1 VSFAGPYDV
10 IVVGSGIAGLA
21 AGLAAHENG
30 LRPILIEKAN
40 QLGGTTAESYGL
52 IWAGGNHLM
61 RQAGES
67 DTRDEIIRY
76 MTFLGGGELCEARM
90 LALVD
95 RSPEA
100 IEFFESCGISFRLTG
115 GIVDHYLG
123 VAAGARGSGRTLEAG
138 LISGFELGT
147 WRDNVRTPKH
157 APYFVTAEEQYAW
170 GGINRYSTWD
180 QDLVRKRRERDM
192 RGKGVGLVTHFVK
205 MLLDRDVP
213 IYLGAKVD
221 GLAVAGGQV
230 TGVRMA
236 DNALLSA
243 RKGVVLATGGYEWN
257 KDLMRDFD
265 LIPGLQPL
273 SPPSSTGDGLIMGA
287 EIGAAI
293 RRVQNNLSVM
303 LGYHLVPDEPSREL
317 IQCAAGISEM
327 CSPHT
332 IVVNKAGE
340 RFADESYFQSVV
352 PELRKFETL
361 KHDYANLPCFLI
373 FDQQFAANYS
383 LAHLPVGAVPASVAR
398 ADTILELAGK
408 LGIDADGLERTVV
421 RFNSFAA
428 TGIDEDF
435 RRGALPWRLAD
446 RSPEGRRNASL
457 GTLQRPPFYAIELH
471 PSLGSTSAGLL
482 TNAHAQVLHQ
492 RRYPIPGLY
501 ASGVVAA
508 RTELGAGYQAGL
520 NLASGMTFSYLAV
533 QHMKQ
538 L

>member
-10 IVVGSGIAGLA
+10 IVLGSGIAGLA

-30 LRPILIEKAN
+30 LRPVLIEKAD
-40 QLGGTTAESYGL
+40 QLGGTTADSYGL

-100 IEFFESCGISFRLTG
+100 IEFFESCGIPFRLTG

-123 VAAGARGSGRTLEAG
+123 VATGARGSGRTLEAE
-138 LISGFELGT
+138 LISGFELGA

-170 GGINRYSTWD
+170 GGINRYCTWD
-180 QDLVRKRRERDM
+180 QDLVRNRRERDM

-205 MLLDRDVP
+205 ELLARDVP

-221 GLAVAGGQV
+221 GLVLERGQV

-236 DNALLSA
+236 DDALLSA

-265 LIPGLQPL
+265 LIPGLRPL

-303 LGYHLVPDEPSREL
+303 LGYYLVPDEPGREP
-317 IQCAAGISEM
+317 IQCTAGISEM

-332 IVVNKAGE
+332 VVVNKAGK

-352 PELRKFETL
+352 PELRKFDTL

-373 FDQQFAANYS
+373 FDHNSRQTTHWRIYLSVPFRPRSHVRIRSWSLQAS
-383 LAHLPVGAVPASVAR
+383 LASMLMALNARSCALTASLQPASTRIFGAAHYPGVSPTVRRRDDATPASAPSSGPHSTPSSCTR
-398 ADTILELAGK
+398 AC
-408 LGIDADGLERTVV
+408 
-421 RFNSFAA
+421 AA
-428 TGIDEDF
+428 P
-435 RRGALPWRLAD
+435 R
-446 RSPEGRRNASL
+446 
-457 GTLQRPPFYAIELH
+457 
-471 PSLGSTSAGLL
+471 
-482 TNAHAQVLHQ
+482 
-492 RRYPIPGLY
+492 
-501 ASGVVAA
+501 
-508 RTELGAGYQAGL
+508 QA
-520 NLASGMTFSYLAV
+520 F
-533 QHMKQ
+533 
-538 L
+538 

>member
-10 IVVGSGIAGLA
+10 IVLGSGIAGLA

-30 LRPILIEKAN
+30 LRPVLIEKTD
-40 QLGGTTAESYGL
+40 QLGGTTADSYGL

-100 IEFFESCGISFRLTG
+100 IEFFESCGIPFRLTG

-123 VAAGARGSGRTLEAG
+123 VATGARGSGRTLEAE
-138 LISGFELGT
+138 LISGFELGA

-180 QDLVRKRRERDM
+180 QDLVRNRRERDM

-205 MLLDRDVP
+205 ELLARDVP

-221 GLAVAGGQV
+221 GLVVERGQV

-236 DNALLSA
+236 DDALLSA

-265 LIPGLQPL
+265 LIPGLRPL

-303 LGYHLVPDEPSREL
+303 LGYYLVPDEPGREP
-317 IQCAAGISEM
+317 IQCTAGISEM

-332 IVVNKAGE
+332 VVVNKAGK

-352 PELRKFETL
+352 PELRKFDTL

-428 TGIDEDF
+428 TGVDEDF
-435 RRGALPWRLAD
+435 RRGALPWSLAK

-457 GTLQRPPFYAIELH
+457 GTLERPPFYAIQLH
-471 PSLGSTSAGLL
+471 PSLRSTSAGLL

-492 RRYPIPGLY
+492 RRHPIPGLY